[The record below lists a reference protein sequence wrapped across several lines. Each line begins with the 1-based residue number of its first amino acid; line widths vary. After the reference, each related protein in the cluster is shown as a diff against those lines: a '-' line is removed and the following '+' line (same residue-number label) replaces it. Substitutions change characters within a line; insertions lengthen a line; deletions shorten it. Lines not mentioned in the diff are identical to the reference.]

1 LGAITR
7 FAVPID
13 RLGLLTNRAQD
24 RNENHSQR
32 YVSLHV
38 QHTTDLRAVARS
50 QAVQV
55 VAEIAEKISGARRN
69 QEREGI
75 QQLLGL
81 SRQGAIQQV
90 LVSEVS
96 RLGRST
102 VEVLQVVE
110 ELTQLGVS
118 IYVQNF
124 GIETLKN
131 GKRNPVAQFM
141 FTLLAEFARLER
153 ETLRERILS
162 GMEEARRQGIKIG
175 RPVGATEEKAA
186 FLKKYAAVARQL
198 RAGLSVRKTAKLCEV
213 AINTVRKVKTLL

>member
-1 LGAITR
+1 MQQ
-7 FAVPID
+7 AVILV
-13 RLGLLTNRAQD
+13 RVSKKEQD
-24 RNENHSQR
+24 YQR
-32 YVSLHV
+32 QVE
-38 QHTTDLRAVARS
+38 DLRAVAQS

-55 VAEIAEKISGARRN
+55 VAEISEKISGAKRN
-69 QEREGI
+69 QDREGI
-75 QQLLGL
+75 QQLLEL
-81 SRQGAIQQV
+81 SRRGAIQKV

-102 VEVLQVVE
+102 VEVLQIVE

-162 GMEEARRQGIKIG
+162 GMDEARRQGIRIG
-175 RPVGATEEKAA
+175 RPAGVTEEKAV

-198 RAGLSVRKTAKLCEV
+198 RAGLSVRRTAKLCDV
-213 AINTVRKVKTLL
+213 AINTVRKVKAFL

>member
-1 LGAITR
+1 MQQ
-7 FAVPID
+7 AVIFV
-13 RLGLLTNRAQD
+13 RVSKKEQD
-24 RNENHSQR
+24 YQR
-32 YVSLHV
+32 QVE
-38 QHTTDLRAVARS
+38 DLRAVAQS

-55 VAEIAEKISGARRN
+55 VAEISEKISGAKRN
-69 QEREGI
+69 QDWEGI
-75 QQLLGL
+75 QQLLEL
-81 SRQGAIQQV
+81 SRRGAIQQV

-102 VEVLQVVE
+102 VEVLQIVE
-110 ELTQLGVS
+110 ELTRLGVS

-124 GIETLKN
+124 GVETLKN

-153 ETLRERILS
+153 ETLRERIRS
-162 GMEEARRQGIKIG
+162 GMDEARRQGIRIG
-175 RPVGATEEKAA
+175 RPVGATEEKVV

-213 AINTVRKVKTLL
+213 AINTVRKVKPMR

>member
-1 LGAITR
+1 MQQ
-7 FAVPID
+7 AVIFV
-13 RLGLLTNRAQD
+13 RVSKKEQD
-24 RNENHSQR
+24 YQR
-32 YVSLHV
+32 QVE
-38 QHTTDLRAVARS
+38 DLRAVAQS
-50 QAVQV
+50 QAMQV
-55 VAEIAEKISGARRN
+55 VAEISEKISGARRN
-69 QEREGI
+69 QDREGI
-75 QQLLGL
+75 QQLLTL
-81 SRQGAIQQV
+81 SRQGAIQKV

-102 VEVLQVVE
+102 VEVLQIVE
-110 ELTQLGVS
+110 ELTQLGIS

-124 GIETLKN
+124 GLETLKN

-162 GMEEARRQGIKIG
+162 GMDEARRQGIKIG
-175 RPVGATEEKAA
+175 RPAGTTEEKAV

-213 AINTVRKVKTLL
+213 AINTVRKVKTMLSS

>member
-1 LGAITR
+1 MQQ
-7 FAVPID
+7 AVIFV
-13 RLGLLTNRAQD
+13 RVSKKEQD
-24 RNENHSQR
+24 YQR
-32 YVSLHV
+32 QVE
-38 QHTTDLRAVARS
+38 DLRAVAQS

-55 VAEIAEKISGARRN
+55 VAEIAEKMSGAKRN
-69 QEREGI
+69 QDREGI
-75 QQLLGL
+75 QQLLEL
-81 SRQGAIQQV
+81 SRRGAIQKV

-102 VEVLQVVE
+102 VEVLQIVE

-162 GMEEARRQGIKIG
+162 GMDEARRQGVTIG
-175 RPVGATEEKAA
+175 RPVGAKEDKAV

-198 RAGLSVRKTAKLCEV
+198 RAGLSVRNTAKLCNV
-213 AINTVRKVKTLL
+213 AINTVRKVKALL

>member
-1 LGAITR
+1 MQQ
-7 FAVPID
+7 AVIFV
-13 RLGLLTNRAQD
+13 RVSKKEQD
-24 RNENHSQR
+24 YQR
-32 YVSLHV
+32 QVE
-38 QHTTDLRAVARS
+38 DLRAVARS

-55 VAEIAEKISGARRN
+55 VAEIAEKISGAKQN
-69 QEREGI
+69 QDREGI
-75 QQLLGL
+75 QQLLSM
-81 SRQGAIQQV
+81 SRQGTVQKV

-102 VEVLQVVE
+102 VEVLQIVE
-110 ELTQLGVS
+110 ELTQLGIS

-162 GMEEARRQGIKIG
+162 GMDEARRQGIKIG
-175 RPVGATEEKAA
+175 RLVGATEEKAV

-198 RAGLSVRKTAKLCEV
+198 RAGLSVRKTAKLCDV
-213 AINTVRKVKTLL
+213 AINTVRKLKALL

>member
-1 LGAITR
+1 MQQ
-7 FAVPID
+7 AVIFV
-13 RLGLLTNRAQD
+13 RVSKKEQD
-24 RNENHSQR
+24 YQR
-32 YVSLHV
+32 QVE
-38 QHTTDLRAVARS
+38 DLRAVAQS

-55 VAEIAEKISGARRN
+55 VAEISEKISGAKRN
-69 QEREGI
+69 QDWEGI
-75 QQLLGL
+75 QQLLEL
-81 SRQGAIQQV
+81 SRRGAIQKV

-102 VEVLQVVE
+102 VEVLQIVE
-110 ELTQLGVS
+110 ELTQLGIS

-141 FTLLAEFARLER
+141 FTLLAEFARLKR
-153 ETLRERILS
+153 ETLRERIRS
-162 GMEEARRQGIKIG
+162 GMDEARRQGIRIG
-175 RPVGATEEKAA
+175 RPVGATEEKAV

-213 AINTVRKVKTLL
+213 AINTVRKVKPMLSS

>member
-1 LGAITR
+1 MQQ
-7 FAVPID
+7 AVIFV
-13 RLGLLTNRAQD
+13 RVSKKEQ
-24 RNENHSQR
+24 EYQR
-32 YVSLHV
+32 QVE
-38 QHTTDLRAVARS
+38 DLRAVARS

-55 VAEIAEKISGARRN
+55 VAEIAEKISGARKN

-75 QQLLGL
+75 QQLLEL
-81 SRQGAIQQV
+81 SRRGAIQKV

-102 VEVLQVVE
+102 VEVLQIVE
-110 ELTQLGVS
+110 ELTQLGIS

-124 GIETLKN
+124 GLETLKN

-162 GMEEARRQGIKIG
+162 GMDEAQRQGIRIG
-175 RPVGATEEKAA
+175 RPVGATEEKAV
-186 FLKKYAAVARQL
+186 FLKKYAAVVRQL
-198 RAGLSVRKTAKLCEV
+198 RAGPSVRKTAKLCEV
-213 AINTVRKVKTLL
+213 AINTVRKMKALLSS

>member
-1 LGAITR
+1 MQQ
-7 FAVPID
+7 AVIFV
-13 RLGLLTNRAQD
+13 RVSKKEQD
-24 RNENHSQR
+24 YQR
-32 YVSLHV
+32 QVE
-38 QHTTDLRAVARS
+38 DLRAVAQS

-55 VAEIAEKISGARRN
+55 VAEIAEKISGAKRN

-75 QQLLGL
+75 QQLLAL
-81 SRQGAIQQV
+81 SRRGAIQKV

-102 VEVLQVVE
+102 VEVLQIVE
-110 ELTQLGVS
+110 ELTQLGIS

-162 GMEEARRQGIKIG
+162 GMDEARRQGIRIG
-175 RPVGATEEKAA
+175 RPAGTSEEKAV

-198 RAGLSVRKTAKLCEV
+198 RAGLSVRSTAKLCDV
-213 AINTVRKVKTLL
+213 AINTVRKVKALL